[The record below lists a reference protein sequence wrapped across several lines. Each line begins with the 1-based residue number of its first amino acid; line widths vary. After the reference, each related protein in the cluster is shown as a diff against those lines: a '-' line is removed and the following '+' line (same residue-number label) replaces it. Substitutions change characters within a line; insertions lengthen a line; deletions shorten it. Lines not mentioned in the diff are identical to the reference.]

1 MTGFL
6 FLAQIVMLAKGCF
19 RFDIGVKGG
28 DKGDGERKQ
37 SFCIAFFKA
46 RRFSFWIA
54 LLADS
59 VFGPGHFPSCYDVQK
74 EQRWG

>member
-19 RFDIGVKGG
+19 RFDIGVKGR
-28 DKGDGERKQ
+28 DKGNGERKQ

-46 RRFSFWIA
+46 RRFSF
-54 LLADS
+54 
-59 VFGPGHFPSCYDVQK
+59 
-74 EQRWG
+74 